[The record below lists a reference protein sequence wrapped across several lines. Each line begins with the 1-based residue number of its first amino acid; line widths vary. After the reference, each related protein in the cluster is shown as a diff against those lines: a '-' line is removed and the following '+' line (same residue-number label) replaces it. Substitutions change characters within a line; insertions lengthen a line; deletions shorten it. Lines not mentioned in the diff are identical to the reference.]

1 LRNLKKLSEKGVL
14 DVRLSEALLEE
25 AFEQGLIEEPM
36 PLDIAFYLMSQGYII
51 DQTVTEMEDL
61 YE

>member
-1 LRNLKKLSEKGVL
+1 VTLSEKL
-14 DVRLSEALLEE
+14 IEE

-36 PLDIAFYLMSQGYII
+36 PLDIAVYLMSKGYII

>member
-1 LRNLKKLSEKGVL
+1 M
-14 DVRLSEALLEE
+14 RLSEALLEE